1 MRTATAA
8 LILAAACLQAGQA
21 PPAQPPNP
29 PPGAAGKAPPGAA
42 GQTPGGAGPAQPGA
56 PSARPPVPGAPFQP
70 NPAQAGPVPPGSA
83 QPGPP
88 VNLTLEMAL
97 GLARAYSQQFLSA
110 GIAAQLA
117 HEDRV
122 QAKAAFFPTL
132 NAFNQYI
139 YTEGNGTPSGVFVA
153 NDGVHVYNEQAVV
166 HAELLSV
173 TRRAEYQRA
182 IAAEA
187 AARARVEIAARG
199 LIATV
204 AQDYYAVVIAQR
216 RQANARRSLDEAAR
230 FLDITEKQERGGEA
244 AHADVVKAQLQYQQ
258 RQRDV
263 ADADTNLQKARIALG
278 VILFPSLEQPYD
290 VADDLRPDLPLP
302 PLDEIRS
309 HALANSPDLRA
320 AESALQQAGYGIKA
334 ARGAYYPSLVVDYF
348 YGIDANVFGI
358 TGPDERHNLGS
369 VVQATVNV
377 PVWNWGATRSKV
389 RQAELQQRQA
399 QYDLTFTQRQLQVNI
414 SAFYLEAQAAR
425 AQLES
430 LRSSLELATE
440 SLRLTVLRYQGGEA
454 TALEVADA
462 QTTLV
467 QARNAYDD
475 GLARYR
481 IALVELQTLT
491 GRF

>member
-1 MRTATAA
+1 M
-8 LILAAACLQAGQA
+8 
-21 PPAQPPNP
+21 
-29 PPGAAGKAPPGAA
+29 
-42 GQTPGGAGPAQPGA
+42 
-56 PSARPPVPGAPFQP
+56 
-70 NPAQAGPVPPGSA
+70 
-83 QPGPP
+83 
-88 VNLTLEMAL
+88 
-97 GLARAYSQQFLSA
+97 
-110 GIAAQLA
+110 
-117 HEDRV
+117 
-122 QAKAAFFPTL
+122 
-132 NAFNQYI
+132 
-139 YTEGNGTPSGVFVA
+139 A

>member
-1 MRTATAA
+1 MRTAIAA
-8 LILAAACLQAGQA
+8 FILAAARLPAGQA
-21 PPAQPPNP
+21 SPAQPTNP
-29 PPGAAGKAPPGAA
+29 PPSA
-42 GQTPGGAGPAQPGA
+42 AGPAQPGA
-56 PSARPPVPGAPFQP
+56 PSAKPMGEAPAPRATFQP
-70 NPAQAGPVPPGSA
+70 GVTPAGPVPSASA

-88 VNLTLEMAL
+88 VQLTLEMAL
-97 GLARAYSQQFLSA
+97 RLARAYSQQFLSA

-122 QAKAAFFPTL
+122 QARAAFFPTL

-139 YTEGNGTPSGVFVA
+139 YTQGNGTPSGVFVA

-166 HAELLSV
+166 HAELFSA

-187 AARARVEIAARG
+187 AAQARVEIAARG

-258 RQRDV
+258 RQRDLM
-263 ADADTNLQKARIALG
+263 DADNNLQKARIALG
-278 VILFPSLEQPYD
+278 VLLFPSLEQPYE
-290 VADDLRPDLPLP
+290 VTDDLRPDLPLP
-302 PLDEIRS
+302 PLNEIRS
-309 HALANSPDLRA
+309 QALTNSPDLRA
-320 AESALQQAGYGIKA
+320 AESALQQAGYGVRA
-334 ARGAYYPSLVVDYF
+334 ARAAYYPSLVLDYF
-348 YGIDANVFGI
+348 YGFDANVFNI
-358 TGPDERHNLGS
+358 IGPDDRRNLGS

-377 PVWNWGATRSKV
+377 PVWNWGATRRRV

-399 QYDLTFTQRQLQVNI
+399 QYDLTFTERQLQANI
-414 SAFYLEAQAAR
+414 NAFYLEAQAAR

>member
-1 MRTATAA
+1 
-8 LILAAACLQAGQA
+8 
-21 PPAQPPNP
+21 
-29 PPGAAGKAPPGAA
+29 
-42 GQTPGGAGPAQPGA
+42 
-56 PSARPPVPGAPFQP
+56 
-70 NPAQAGPVPPGSA
+70 
-83 QPGPP
+83 
-88 VNLTLEMAL
+88 MAL
-97 GLARAYSQQFLSA
+97 SLARAYNQQFLTA

-139 YTEGNGTPSGVFVA
+139 YTQGNGTPSGIFVS
-153 NDGVHVYNEQAVV
+153 NDGVHVYNEQAVL
-166 HAELLSV
+166 HAELFSV
-173 TRRAEYQRA
+173 TRRAEYQRTL
-182 IAAEA
+182 AAEA

-204 AQDYYAVVIAQR
+204 VQDYYTVVMAQR
-216 RQANARRSLDEAAR
+216 RQVNARRSLDEAAR

-244 AHADVVKAQLQYQQ
+244 AHADVVKAQLQHQQ

-263 ADADTNLQKARIALG
+263 LDADANLQKARIALG
-278 VILFPSLEQPYD
+278 VILFPSLEQAFD
-290 VADDLRPDLPLP
+290 VTDDLRPDTPLA

-309 HALANSPDLRA
+309 EAMANSPDVRA
-320 AESALQQAGYGIKA
+320 AQSALQQAGYGIKS
-334 ARGAYYPSLVVDYF
+334 ARGAYYPSLMVDYF
-348 YGIDANVFGI
+348 YGINANVFGI
-358 TGPDERHNLGS
+358 NGPDDRQNLGS
-369 VVQATVNV
+369 VVQGTVNV
-377 PVWNWGATRSKV
+377 PVWNWGATRSRV
-389 RQAELQQRQA
+389 RQAELLQQQA
-399 QYDLTFTQRQLQVNI
+399 RYDLTFTQRQLQANI
-414 SAFYLEAQAAR
+414 NAFYLEAQAAR
-425 AQLES
+425 AQIES
-430 LRSSLELATE
+430 LRSSMDLATE

-481 IALVELQTLT
+481 LALAQLQTLT

>member
-1 MRTATAA
+1 MRTAIAA
-8 LILAAACLQAGQA
+8 LILAARLQAGQA

-29 PPGAAGKAPPGAA
+29 PGA
-42 GQTPGGAGPAQPGA
+42 AGPAQPGA
-56 PSARPPVPGAPFQP
+56 PLAKPTAEAPASRATFQPGAT
-70 NPAQAGPVPPGSA
+70 QAGPVPPALA

-88 VNLTLEMAL
+88 VHLTLEMAL
-97 GLARAYSQQFLSA
+97 RLARAYSQQFLSA

-122 QAKAAFFPTL
+122 QARAAFFPTL

-139 YTEGNGTPSGVFVA
+139 YTQGNGTPSGVFVA

-166 HAELLSV
+166 HAELFSV
-173 TRRAEYQRA
+173 ARRAEYQRA
-182 IAAEA
+182 VAAEA
-187 AARARVEIAARG
+187 AAQARVEIAARG

-258 RQRDV
+258 RQRDLM
-263 ADADTNLQKARIALG
+263 DADNNLQKARIALG
-278 VILFPSLEQPYD
+278 VLLFPSLEQPYD
-290 VADDLRPDLPLP
+290 VTDDLRPDLPLP
-302 PLDEIRS
+302 PLNEIRS
-309 HALANSPDLRA
+309 QALTNSPDLRA
-320 AESALQQAGYGIKA
+320 AESALQQAGYGVRA
-334 ARGAYYPSLVVDYF
+334 ARGAYYPSLVLDYF
-348 YGIDANVFGI
+348 YGFDANVFNI
-358 TGPDERHNLGS
+358 TGPDDRRNLGS

-377 PVWNWGATRSKV
+377 PVWNWGATRSRV
-389 RQAELQQRQA
+389 RQAQLQQRQA
-399 QYDLTFTQRQLQVNI
+399 QYDLTFTERQLQANI
-414 SAFYLEAQAAR
+414 NAFYLEAQAAR